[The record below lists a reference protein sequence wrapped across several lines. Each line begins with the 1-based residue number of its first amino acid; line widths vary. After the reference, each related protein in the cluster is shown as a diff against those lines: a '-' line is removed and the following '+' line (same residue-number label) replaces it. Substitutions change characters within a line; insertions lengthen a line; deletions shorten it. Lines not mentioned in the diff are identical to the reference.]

1 VNSLEFEPGAY
12 MTLFGEVDELGRYTD
27 SVDFIYDGII
37 IGNTPKYNNQ
47 SYTNEVEVN
56 GC

>member
-1 VNSLEFEPGAY
+1 VDSLEFEHGAY
-12 MTLFGEVDELGRYTD
+12 LTLFGEVDELGRYTD